1 MKLITQLAVGKLN
14 QTINTII
21 MAEKLVIVSDMWGS
35 KKGLWITS
43 YLGYLQQYFD
53 ITFYDSQQL
62 ANIDLVVQ
70 SEENIHNAFVNGGID
85 TAVSHLLKK
94 EKEPC
99 YYLAFST
106 GGTIVWEAAKR
117 GLPVK
122 SLYNVSATRIRLKN
136 ERPDV
141 PFHLLYGNND
151 EFKPNEDWAK
161 RLGIDMEI
169 LPNYGH
175 TLYTDEK
182 IIQKVC
188 LDLLQEVTQI
198 TPQAKK
204 VV

>member
-1 MKLITQLAVGKLN
+1 
-14 QTINTII
+14 
-21 MAEKLVIVSDMWGS
+21 MAQKLVIVSDMWGA

-62 ANIDLVVQ
+62 ANLDILVH
-70 SEENIHNAFVNGGID
+70 SEENIHSAFVDGGID

-99 YYLAFST
+99 YYLAFSI
-106 GGTIVWEAAKR
+106 GATIVWEAAKK

-122 SLYNVSATRIRLKN
+122 SFYSVSATRIRLKN
-136 ERPDV
+136 ERPNV
-141 PFHLLYGNND
+141 PFQLD
-151 EFKPNEDWAK
+151 
-161 RLGIDMEI
+161 
-169 LPNYGH
+169 YGH
-175 TLYTDEK
+175 TLYSDEK

-198 TPQAKK
+198 APQIKK

>member
-1 MKLITQLAVGKLN
+1 
-14 QTINTII
+14 

-35 KKGLWITS
+35 KKGLWITA

-62 ANIDLVVQ
+62 ANLDIVIQ
-70 SEENIHNAFVNGGID
+70 SEENVHNAFIDGGIE
-85 TAVSHLLKK
+85 TAVAHLLKK

-106 GGTIVWEAAKR
+106 GATIVWEAAKK

-122 SLYNVSATRIRLKN
+122 SLYSISATRIRLKN
-136 ERPDV
+136 EKPNV
-141 PFHLLYGNND
+141 PFQLLYGKGD
-151 EFKPNEDWAK
+151 TFKPSDDWAN

-169 LPNYGH
+169 VPNYGH
-175 TLYTDEK
+175 TLYSDEM

-188 LDLLQEVTQI
+188 LDLLQQVTQI
-198 TPQAKK
+198 APAIKK

>member
-1 MKLITQLAVGKLN
+1 
-14 QTINTII
+14 
-21 MAEKLVIVSDMWGS
+21 MAERLVIVSDMWGA

-62 ANIDLVVQ
+62 ANLDIAVQ
-70 SEENIHNAFVNGGID
+70 TEENIHNAFTKGGIE
-85 TAVSHLLKK
+85 TAVAHLLKK
-94 EKEPC
+94 EQQPS

-106 GGTIVWEAAKR
+106 GGTIVWEAAQK

-122 SLYNVSATRIRLKN
+122 SLYCVSATRIRLKKSK
-136 ERPDV
+136 PCL
-141 PFHLLYGNND
+141 PFTLLYGEND
-151 EFKPNEDWAK
+151 AFKPSESWAESMDVEPE
-161 RLGIDMEI
+161 LIA
-169 LPNYGH
+169 NFGH

-182 IIQKVC
+182 VIQKVC

-198 TPQAKK
+198 QPAIKK

>member
-1 MKLITQLAVGKLN
+1 
-14 QTINTII
+14 
-21 MAEKLVIVSDMWGS
+21 MAEKLVIVSDMWGA

-53 ITFYDSQQL
+53 IVFYDSQQL
-62 ANIDLVVQ
+62 ANLDIIVQ
-70 SEENIHNAFVNGGID
+70 SEENVHTSFTEGGIE
-85 TAVSHLLKK
+85 TAVNHLLKR
-94 EKEPC
+94 ERESC

-122 SLYNVSATRIRLKN
+122 LLYSVSATRIKLKN
-136 ERPDV
+136 EKPNV
-141 PFHLLYGNND
+141 PFQLLYGNND
-151 EFKPNEDWAK
+151 TFKPGNAWAD

-175 TLYTDEK
+175 TLYSDEK

-198 TPQAKK
+198 APAIKK